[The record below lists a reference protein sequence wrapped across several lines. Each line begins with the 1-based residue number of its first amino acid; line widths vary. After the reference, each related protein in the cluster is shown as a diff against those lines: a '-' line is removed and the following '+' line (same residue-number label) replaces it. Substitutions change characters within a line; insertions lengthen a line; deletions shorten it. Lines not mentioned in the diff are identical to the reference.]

1 MVLINELDED
11 NGDWVQGLS
20 VELTEGAELLFNEIN
35 GPRSFQP
42 TWVVDVLTGMR
53 TNITSVNKGFDRNWL
68 SIFIRFGPKGRKH
81 MLISSE
87 TRKVKW
93 KYRYYSL

>member
-1 MVLINELDED
+1 MVSIIELDEND
-11 NGDWVQGLS
+11 RDRVQGLS
-20 VELTEGAELLFNEIN
+20 VELTEGAELLFDKID

-42 TWVVDVLTGMR
+42 TWVVNVLVGMK
-53 TNITSVNKGFDRNWL
+53 TTITSVNEGFDGNWL
-68 SIFIRFGPKGRKH
+68 SIIIRFGPKGRKQ

-93 KYRYYSL
+93 TYHY